1 MGTSKTFVL
10 VAEFKKISTAIE
22 CTGILKH
29 KGIDDNATV
38 HPGSGCYLVKVGAFK
53 AKKSA
58 EDVLKDIHTK
68 TSFTFKI
75 EEEKA

>member
-1 MGTSKTFVL
+1 MAASKTFTL

-38 HPGSGCYLVKVGAFK
+38 HPGQGCYIVKVGNFH

-58 EDVLKDIHTK
+58 EAVLEDIHK
-68 TSFTFKI
+68 NTSYTFTIKS
-75 EEEKA
+75 E